1 MHTSQRNEALLRIFW
16 TADYTERYA
25 ATNKTYQRSE
35 SEEWDAHMVER
46 FHDGFYYKFHLP
58 SDAVLS
64 GGSNYLYTLPN
75 YNLWPWGIKK
85 QQYQFFSYYFKIR
98 ATVYAFHLIFPL
110 AGQREENILVL
121 PSHWHRVSVQPTTDY
136 HAKYLNITKGDVLK
150 C

>member
-1 MHTSQRNEALLRIFW
+1 
-16 TADYTERYA
+16 
-25 ATNKTYQRSE
+25 
-35 SEEWDAHMVER
+35 MVER

-64 GGSNYLYTLPN
+64 GGQIIYTRFQITICGLGESKNNSTNSFHTRIP
-75 YNLWPWGIKK
+75 
-85 QQYQFFSYYFKIR
+85 
-98 ATVYAFHLIFPL
+98 VYAFHLIFPL